1 MKLVLKIYLNTL
13 EWVVIIHPAAVGNMK
28 RLVSFF
34 FAFWWTSTLSRSIK
48 MPKKNRCSANTKPCW
63 PQTWSITYICC
74 LKELSGN
81 TDRNTVVSHDLT
93 PPIAARY
100 IRFRPIAWH
109 SWIAMRVELYGCQG
123 KWKSLKAAI
132 FCNFFLNFLMETVML
147 VYIMWQ
153 ARDKLTYQ
161 PRLMQIS

>member
-48 MPKKNRCSANTKPCW
+48 MPKKTGW

-81 TDRNTVVSHDLT
+81 TDGTTVVSHDLT

-109 SWIAMRVELYGCQG
+109 KVIAMRVELYGCQG
-123 KWKSLKAAI
+123 MLESLKAAI
-132 FCNFFLNFLMETVML
+132 FCNFFLNFLMKIVML

-153 ARDKLTYQ
+153 ARDKLT
-161 PRLMQIS
+161 

>member
-1 MKLVLKIYLNTL
+1 MGGYYTSGSRGQYEKTRVVLFCVL
-13 EWVVIIHPAAVGNMK
+13 MDFDF
-28 RLVSFF
+28 VSVHKN
-34 FAFWWTSTLSRSIK
+34 AQ
-48 MPKKNRCSANTKPCW
+48 KNRSSANTKPCW

-81 TDRNTVVSHDLT
+81 TDGTTVVSHDLT

-109 SWIAMRVELYGCQG
+109 QVIAMRVELYGCQG
-123 KWKSLKAAI
+123 MLESLKAAI
-132 FCNFFLNFLMETVML
+132 FCNFFLNFLMKIMML

-153 ARDKLTYQ
+153 ARDKLT
-161 PRLMQIS
+161 